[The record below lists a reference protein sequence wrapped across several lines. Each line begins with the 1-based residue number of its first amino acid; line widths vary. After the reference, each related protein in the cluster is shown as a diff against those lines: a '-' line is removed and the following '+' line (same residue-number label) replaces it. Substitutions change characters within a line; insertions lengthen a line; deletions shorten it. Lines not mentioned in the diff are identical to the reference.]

1 MYDLNVVWPSQS
13 YSKPSTAQMEN
24 LYNTISML
32 YTFGYHYLAINFM
45 VLETVKLPQNG
56 LDKLNPIP
64 MDELRNRFKSFP
76 KLRLFSRITLVLSDP
91 SKCQNVLKINNTG
104 AFDIV
109 AVQPMTEKALQL
121 TTTNLDVDLISLP
134 MAARWPFFLKHK
146 TVGQALGKGI
156 KFELCYTG
164 LIGGSASY
172 DSSLALGVTGKVT
185 RKQFFSNS
193 LQLIRASRSQGLVLS
208 SGATEP
214 MNVRNYVDILT
225 ILNQLDLK
233 NSNCKDGFLNNP
245 ESVLIKGRLR
255 ITTSKQ
261 TVMIGRT
268 DGDFATRGSILIEG
282 DEGKSFKA
290 YKRKLEPDSVKKR
303 EFSVISNVSNNS
315 SLLKKQHLM
324 PS

>member
-13 YSKPSTAQMEN
+13 YSSPTTVQMEN

-32 YTFGYHYLAINFM
+32 YTFGYNYLAINFIIQ
-45 VLETVKLPQNG
+45 ESVKVPQGAN
-56 LDKLNPIP
+56 KINPIP
-64 MDELRNRFKSFP
+64 MAQIRQRFKAFP
-76 KLRLFSRITLVLSDP
+76 KLRLFSRITIVLSDP
-91 SKCQNVLKINNTG
+91 SKCQNVLKITNMG

-109 AVQPMTEKALQL
+109 AIQPMTEKVLQL
-121 TTTNLDVDLISLP
+121 TATNLTVDLISLP
-134 MAARWPFFLKHK
+134 MASRWSYFLKHK

-172 DSSLALGVTGKVT
+172 ESAFALGVTGKIT

-208 SGATEP
+208 SGAEQP
-214 MNVRNYVDILT
+214 MDVRNYVDILA

-233 NSNCKDGFLNNP
+233 NSNCKDGFLTNP

-255 ITTSKQ
+255 NTSNKQ
-261 TVMIGRT
+261 TVMMGSKE
-268 DGDFATRGSILIEG
+268 GDYETRGSIIVEG
-282 DEGKSFKA
+282 DGSRSINA
-290 YKRKLEPDSVKKR
+290 YKRKLKTEPSGDSSDSEPSSSLKKR
-303 EFSVISNVSNNS
+303 NVGPN
-315 SLLKKQHLM
+315 
-324 PS
+324 

>member
-13 YSKPSTAQMEN
+13 YTKPTTAQMEN
-24 LYNTISML
+24 LHNTISML
-32 YTFGYHYLAINFM
+32 YTFGYNYLAINFI

-56 LDKLNPIP
+56 VEKLNPIP
-64 MDELRNRFKSFP
+64 MDELRQRFKAFP

-121 TTTNLDVDLISLP
+121 TATNLDVDLISLP
-134 MAARWPFFLKHK
+134 MAARWPYFLKHK

-156 KFELCYTG
+156 KFELCYSG
-164 LIGGSASY
+164 LIGGAASY
-172 DSSLALGVTGKVT
+172 ENSSSLGVTGKIS

-208 SGATEP
+208 SGAVEP
-214 MNVRNYVDILT
+214 MNVRNYVDILA

-233 NSNCKDGFLNNP
+233 NSNCKEGFLNNP

-255 ITTSKQ
+255 ITSNKQ
-261 TVMIGRT
+261 TIMIGAEQ
-268 DGDFATRGSILIEG
+268 GDYATKGSILIEG
-282 DEGKSFKA
+282 DGSKSFKT
-290 YKRKLEPDSVKKR
+290 YKRKFES
-303 EFSVISNVSNNS
+303 NS
-315 SLLKKQHLM
+315 SGESTELKSNSQKKQHVL
-324 PS
+324 P